1 MFVMILSYNRY
12 PEWFR
17 ESMARCGIAGG
28 TKLCQMSTKLCQM
41 GPGCGDHSCYND
53 KKIKLGW

>member
-17 ESMARCGIAGG
+17 ESMARCGVAGG
-28 TKLCQMSTKLCQM
+28 TKLCQMSRNVWNLAVGTIRVIM
-41 GPGCGDHSCYND
+41 I
-53 KKIKLGW
+53 KK